1 MAQSKTRKNRKKYT
15 ALIIEPRKHKAL
27 EFVLKNFLENLSNEW
42 SIIIFHGNL
51 NKEYVQNIVDTKLSK
66 YKKRI
71 TLKSI
76 HKDNI
81 GTSEYSK
88 LLTTRSF
95 YKQIPTETFLIFQTD
110 TMIIPKNRDNI
121 LDFLK
126 YDYVGAPLYPGN
138 VGNGGLSLRKK
149 SKMLEIIDKVP
160 YMRIP
165 FLKSSHIID
174 YEDIY
179 FSLSLHYKILASL
192 LTDVSIN
199 KPSAKEAE
207 LFASE
212 YYVNPKS
219 FGIHAAWK
227 YSSMKKL
234 KSIFPNIE
242 KLVSLQGVEE

>member
-1 MAQSKTRKNRKKYT
+1 MTQSKTRKNRKKYT

-27 EFVLKNFLENLSNEW
+27 EFVLKNFLMNLNNDW

-88 LLTTRSF
+88 LLTSRSF
-95 YKQIPTETFLIFQTD
+95 YKQIPTEIFLIFQTD

-121 LDFLK
+121 LKYLD
-126 YDYVGAPLYPGN
+126 YDYVGAPLIHGN

-165 FLKSSHIID
+165 FLKSSHLID
-174 YEDIY
+174 YEDLY
-179 FSLSLHYKILASL
+179 FSLSLHYNILASL
-192 LTDVSIN
+192 LTDITIN
-199 KPSAKEAE
+199 KPSIKEAE

-212 YYVNPKS
+212 YYLNPKS
-219 FGIHAAWK
+219 FGIHAVWK
-227 YSSMKKL
+227 NNSMKKV
-234 KSIFPNIE
+234 KSMYPNIQ
-242 KLVSLQGVEE
+242 KLISLQGVEE